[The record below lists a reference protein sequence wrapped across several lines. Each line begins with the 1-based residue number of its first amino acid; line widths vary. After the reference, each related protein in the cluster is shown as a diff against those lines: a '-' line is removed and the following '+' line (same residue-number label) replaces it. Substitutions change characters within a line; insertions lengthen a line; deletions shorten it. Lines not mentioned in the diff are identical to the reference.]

1 MRESGARKTLRQ
13 SGNVTSWFAL
23 LGLCVLNGGCLAL
36 TRERVIKPIAP
47 AEQILTHWD
56 NSDQPYSRFLDFR
69 DFTLNVG
76 VDNGPS
82 RWEMGFL
89 FWVLPLPYSVGGDD
103 RPFFVRV
110 HFTPKSQ
117 FVTFDPWQVYFLGLG
132 TNLMHARPAAVW
144 QDDHS
149 LGTNAAIGLVVTND
163 TKLTLKFS
171 PWAQMFPERMA
182 YQLELHPD
190 RDAPFQL
197 AVEGI
202 RDSGQNIPLP
212 LLTFKP
218 KGHTRAE
225 FRLPY

>member
-1 MRESGARKTLRQ
+1 M
-13 SGNVTSWFAL
+13 
-23 LGLCVLNGGCLAL
+23 
-36 TRERVIKPIAP
+36 IKPVAP

-56 NSDQPYSRFLDFR
+56 NTDQPFSRFLDSR
-69 DFTLNVG
+69 DFTLEVG

-89 FWVLPLPYSVGGDD
+89 FWVLPLPYSLGGED
-103 RPFFVRV
+103 RPLFVRV

-132 TNLMHARPAAVW
+132 TNRMHAGPAAVW
-144 QDDHS
+144 QDEHL

-163 TKLTLKFS
+163 TKLTLTFS
-171 PWAQMFPERMA
+171 PWAQMFPERTA

-197 AVEGI
+197 SVEGI
-202 RDSGQNIPLP
+202 RVSAQSIPLP
-212 LLTFKP
+212 SLTFKA
-218 KGHTRAE
+218 KGHTRPE

>member
-1 MRESGARKTLRQ
+1 MRESRARKTPRQ
-13 SGNVTSWFAL
+13 SGYVTRWFAL
-23 LGLCVLNGGCLAL
+23 LGLGILNGGCLAL
-36 TRERVIKPIAP
+36 TRERVIKPVAP

-89 FWVLPLPYSVGGDD
+89 FWVLPLPYPVGGDD
-103 RPFFVRV
+103 QPIFVRV
-110 HFTPKSQ
+110 HFAPKSQ
-117 FVTFDPWQVYFLGLG
+117 SVTFDPWQVYFLGLG
-132 TNLMHARPAAVW
+132 TNLMHARAAAVW
-144 QDDHS
+144 QDDHL
-149 LGTNAAIGLVVTND
+149 LGTNAASGLVVTND

-171 PWAQMFPERMA
+171 PWPQM
-182 YQLELHPD
+182 ELHPD

-197 AVEGI
+197 AFEGI
-202 RDSGQNIPLP
+202 RDSGQNVPLP

-218 KGHTRAE
+218 RGHTRAE